1 MIINKTRDSPS
12 PKTLEVIGI
21 AAVTVN
27 GYIAR
32 HSREKI
38 LWSKDLPLFKKQTKN
53 CAVIMGSNTH
63 KTLSD
68 GLPGREMIIVNRTDN
83 PVDILRRI
91 DQKRCFVIGGG
102 KTYSKFSSYL
112 THLYLTIHPL
122 VFKRGIRLFTKLE
135 KEISI
140 SFIRLVPVVAEEG
153 IFQFQFK
160 VE

>member
-1 MIINKTRDSPS
+1 MTINNKRDSLS

-38 LWSKDLPLFKKQTKN
+38 LWSKDLPLFKKQTEN
-53 CAVIMGSNTH
+53 CPVIMGSNTY
-63 KTLSD
+63 KTLGD
-68 GLPGREMIIVNRTDN
+68 GLPGREMIIVNRTDD
-83 PVDILRRI
+83 PADILRKI

-102 KTYSKFSSYL
+102 RTNSKFSSYL
-112 THLYLTIHPL
+112 THLYLTIHPM

-135 KEISI
+135 KELLI
-140 SFIRLVPVVAEEG
+140 SFVRLVPVVAEEG

>member
-1 MIINKTRDSPS
+1 LIINKIRDSPS

-32 HSREKI
+32 HSREKT

-140 SFIRLVPVVAEEG
+140 SFVRLVPVIAEEG

>member
-1 MIINKTRDSPS
+1 MIINKIKDSPS

-135 KEISI
+135 KDISI
-140 SFIRLVPVVAEEG
+140 SFVRLVPVVAEEG

>member
-1 MIINKTRDSPS
+1 MIINKIRDSPS

-135 KEISI
+135 KDISI
-140 SFIRLVPVVAEEG
+140 SFVRLVPVVAEEG

>member
-1 MIINKTRDSPS
+1 LIIHKKRDSP
-12 PKTLEVIGI
+12 PKKTLEVIGI

-38 LWSKDLPLFKKQTKN
+38 LWSKDRPLFKKQTEN
-53 CAVIMGSNTH
+53 FPVIMGSNTH

-68 GLPGREMIIVNRTDN
+68 GLPGREMIVVNRTDD

-112 THLYLTIHPL
+112 THLYLTIHPQ

-135 KEISI
+135 KEVSI

>member
-1 MIINKTRDSPS
+1 LIINKTRDSPS

-122 VFKRGIRLFTKLE
+122 VFKRGIKLFTKLE

-140 SFIRLVPVVAEEG
+140 SFVRLVPVVAEEG

>member
-83 PVDILRRI
+83 PLDVLRRI

-140 SFIRLVPVVAEEG
+140 SFVRLVPVVAEEG

>member
-1 MIINKTRDSPS
+1 
-12 PKTLEVIGI
+12 
-21 AAVTVN
+21 
-27 GYIAR
+27 
-32 HSREKI
+32 
-38 LWSKDLPLFKKQTKN
+38 
-53 CAVIMGSNTH
+53 MGSNTR
-63 KTLSD
+63 KTLSG
-68 GLPGREMIIVNRTDN
+68 GLVGREMIIVNRTDD
-83 PVDILRRI
+83 PADILRRI

-140 SFIRLVPVVAEEG
+140 SFVRLVPVVAEEG

>member
-32 HSREKI
+32 HSREKT
-38 LWSKDLPLFKKQTKN
+38 LWSKDLPLFKKQTKT

-140 SFIRLVPVVAEEG
+140 SFVRLVPVVAEEG

>member
-1 MIINKTRDSPS
+1 
-12 PKTLEVIGI
+12 
-21 AAVTVN
+21 
-27 GYIAR
+27 
-32 HSREKI
+32 
-38 LWSKDLPLFKKQTKN
+38 
-53 CAVIMGSNTH
+53 MGSNTH
-63 KTLSD
+63 KTLRD
-68 GLPGREMIIVNRTDN
+68 GLPGRKMIIVNRTDN

-122 VFKRGIRLFTKLE
+122 VFKRGIKLFTKLE

-140 SFIRLVPVVAEEG
+140 SFVRLVPVVAEEG

>member
-140 SFIRLVPVVAEEG
+140 SFVRLVPVIAEEG

>member
-1 MIINKTRDSPS
+1 MIINKKRDSPS

-53 CAVIMGSNTH
+53 CVVIMGSNTH

-68 GLPGREMIIVNRTDN
+68 GLPGREIIIVNRTDN
-83 PVDILRRI
+83 PADILRRI

-122 VFKRGIRLFTKLE
+122 VFKRGIKLFTKLE

-140 SFIRLVPVVAEEG
+140 SFVRLVPVVAEEG

>member
-1 MIINKTRDSPS
+1 LIINKIRDSPS

-140 SFIRLVPVVAEEG
+140 SFVRLVPVVAEEG

>member
-1 MIINKTRDSPS
+1 MIIHKKKDSP
-12 PKTLEVIGI
+12 PQKNLEVIGI

-32 HSREKI
+32 HNREKI
-38 LWSKDLPLFKKQTKN
+38 LWSKDRPLFKKQTEN
-53 CAVIMGSNTH
+53 FPVIMGSNTH

-68 GLPGREMIIVNRTDN
+68 GLSGREMIVVNRTDD
-83 PVDILRRI
+83 PADILRRI

-112 THLYLTIHPL
+112 THLYLTIHPQ

-135 KEISI
+135 KEVSI

>member
-1 MIINKTRDSPS
+1 MIINKIRDSPS

-32 HSREKI
+32 HSREKT

-140 SFIRLVPVVAEEG
+140 SFVRLVPVIAEEG

>member
-1 MIINKTRDSPS
+1 MIIHKKKDSP
-12 PKTLEVIGI
+12 PQKNLEVIGI

-38 LWSKDLPLFKKQTKN
+38 LWSKDRPLFKKQTEN
-53 CAVIMGSNTH
+53 FPVIMGSNTH

-68 GLPGREMIIVNRTDN
+68 GLSGREMIVVSRTDD
-83 PVDILRRI
+83 PADILRRI

-112 THLYLTIHPL
+112 THLYLTIHPQ

-135 KEISI
+135 KEVSI

>member
-1 MIINKTRDSPS
+1 MIIHKKKDSP
-12 PKTLEVIGI
+12 PQKTLEVIGI

-38 LWSKDLPLFKKQTKN
+38 LWSKDRPLFKKQTEN
-53 CAVIMGSNTH
+53 FPVIMGSNTH

-68 GLPGREMIIVNRTDN
+68 GLPGREMIVVNRTDD

-112 THLYLTIHPL
+112 THLYLTIHPQ

-135 KEISI
+135 KEVSI

>member
-1 MIINKTRDSPS
+1 MIIHKKKDSP
-12 PKTLEVIGI
+12 PQKNLEVIGI

-38 LWSKDLPLFKKQTKN
+38 LWSKDRPLFKKQTEN
-53 CAVIMGSNTH
+53 FPDIMGSNTH

-68 GLPGREMIIVNRTDN
+68 GLPGREMIVVNRTDE
-83 PVDILRRI
+83 PADILRRI

-112 THLYLTIHPL
+112 THLYLTIHPR

-135 KEISI
+135 KEVSI

>member
-1 MIINKTRDSPS
+1 MIIHKKKDSPP

-38 LWSKDLPLFKKQTKN
+38 LWSKDRPLFKKQTEN
-53 CAVIMGSNTH
+53 FPVIMGSNTH

-68 GLPGREMIIVNRTDN
+68 GLSGREMIVVSRTDD
-83 PVDILRRI
+83 PADILRRI

-112 THLYLTIHPL
+112 THLYLTIHPQ

-135 KEISI
+135 KEVSI

>member
-1 MIINKTRDSPS
+1 MTINNKRDSLS

-38 LWSKDLPLFKKQTKN
+38 LWSKDRPLFKKQTEN
-53 CAVIMGSNTH
+53 FPVIMGSNTH

-68 GLPGREMIIVNRTDN
+68 GLSGREMIVVSRTDD
-83 PVDILRRI
+83 PGDILRRI
-91 DQKRCFVIGGG
+91 DRKRCFVIGGG

-112 THLYLTIHPL
+112 THLYLTIHPQ

-135 KEISI
+135 KEVSI

>member
-1 MIINKTRDSPS
+1 MIINKIKDSPS

-140 SFIRLVPVVAEEG
+140 SFVRLVPVIAEEG

>member
-1 MIINKTRDSPS
+1 LIINKTRDSPS

-140 SFIRLVPVVAEEG
+140 SFVRLVPVIAEEG

>member
-53 CAVIMGSNTH
+53 CAVIMGLNTH

-68 GLPGREMIIVNRTDN
+68 GLPGREIIIVNRTDN
-83 PVDILRRI
+83 PADILRRI

-122 VFKRGIRLFTKLE
+122 VFKRGIKLFTKLE

-140 SFIRLVPVVAEEG
+140 SFVRLVPVVAEEG

>member
-1 MIINKTRDSPS
+1 
-12 PKTLEVIGI
+12 
-21 AAVTVN
+21 
-27 GYIAR
+27 
-32 HSREKI
+32 
-38 LWSKDLPLFKKQTKN
+38 
-53 CAVIMGSNTH
+53 MGSNTH

-83 PVDILRRI
+83 PADILRRI

-135 KEISI
+135 KDISI
-140 SFIRLVPVVAEEG
+140 SFVRLVPVVAEEG

-160 VE
+160 VK

>member
-1 MIINKTRDSPS
+1 MIINKIRDSPS

-140 SFIRLVPVVAEEG
+140 SFVRLVPVVAEEG

>member
-1 MIINKTRDSPS
+1 MIINKKRDSPS

-63 KTLSD
+63 KMLSD
-68 GLPGREMIIVNRTDN
+68 GLPGREMIVVNRTDN
-83 PVDILRRI
+83 PVEILRRI

-140 SFIRLVPVVAEEG
+140 SFVRLVPVVAEEG

>member
-1 MIINKTRDSPS
+1 LIINKIKDSPS

-135 KEISI
+135 KDISI
-140 SFIRLVPVVAEEG
+140 SFVRLVPVVAEEG

>member
-1 MIINKTRDSPS
+1 MIINKIRDSPS

-32 HSREKI
+32 HSREKT

-140 SFIRLVPVVAEEG
+140 SFVRLVPVVAEEG

>member
-1 MIINKTRDSPS
+1 MIIHKKKDSP
-12 PKTLEVIGI
+12 PQKTLEVIGI

-38 LWSKDLPLFKKQTKN
+38 LWSKDRPLFKKQTEN
-53 CAVIMGSNTH
+53 FPVIMGSNTH

-68 GLPGREMIIVNRTDN
+68 GLPGREMIVVNRTDD

-112 THLYLTIHPL
+112 THLYLTIHPR

-135 KEISI
+135 KEVSI

>member
-140 SFIRLVPVVAEEG
+140 SFVRLVPVVAEEG

>member
-140 SFIRLVPVVAEEG
+140 SFVRLVPVVAEEG

-160 VE
+160 VK

>member
-63 KTLSD
+63 KTLND

-140 SFIRLVPVVAEEG
+140 SFVRLVPVVAEEG

>member
-1 MIINKTRDSPS
+1 MIINKKRDSPS

-140 SFIRLVPVVAEEG
+140 SFVRLVPVVAEEG

>member
-122 VFKRGIRLFTKLE
+122 VFKRGIKLFTKLE

-140 SFIRLVPVVAEEG
+140 SFVRLVPVVAEEG

>member
-1 MIINKTRDSPS
+1 LIINKRRDSPS

-140 SFIRLVPVVAEEG
+140 SFVRLVPVIAEEG

>member
-1 MIINKTRDSPS
+1 MIINKKRGSPS

-63 KTLSD
+63 KTLRD
-68 GLPGREMIIVNRTDN
+68 GLPGRKMIIVNRTDN
-83 PVDILRRI
+83 PADILRRI

-122 VFKRGIRLFTKLE
+122 VFKRGVRLFTNLE

-140 SFIRLVPVVAEEG
+140 SFVRLVPVVAEEG

>member
-1 MIINKTRDSPS
+1 MIIHKKKDSP
-12 PKTLEVIGI
+12 PQKNLEVIGI

-32 HSREKI
+32 HNREKI
-38 LWSKDLPLFKKQTKN
+38 LWSKDRPLFKKQTEN
-53 CAVIMGSNTH
+53 FPVIMGSNTH

-68 GLPGREMIIVNRTDN
+68 GLSGREMIVVSRTDD
-83 PVDILRRI
+83 PADILRRI

-112 THLYLTIHPL
+112 THLYLTIHPQ

-135 KEISI
+135 KEVSI